1 MKKIILSIALMT
13 LGTGA
18 FAQYSNS
25 YFGVKLGLNA
35 SHLVNH
41 DGFYEGLD
49 VSHRNG
55 FAGGIY
61 YNMGFGDRFSIQ
73 PELLYSS
80 MGTNFATKSNI
91 NPSFDRDLKL
101 DYLSVP
107 VLLKYNP
114 TWRLGL
120 FAGPQFDFLLNSDLE
135 NVGDQNDTYKSFDFA
150 VTLGLEFW
158 VTKNIGVY
166 GRYMRGLTNIN
177 DVNGATELNN
187 EGLQFGV
194 TIALRKGIKETVA
207 ASTAVVATAPKA
219 APVVAPVD
227 TDGDGIVDSKDKCPT
242 VAGITKYNGCPVPD
256 TDGDGINDENDK
268 CPKLAGIA
276 DNMGCPE
283 MVIYYKRDE
292 SELTVDDKAQLDK
305 VVTFLTANSSLN
317 VTLEG
322 HTSTLGEAAYNQT
335 LSERRVKQ
343 ATDYLVSK
351 GISAN
356 RISGKGYGEQF
367 PIGDQN
373 TEEGRAQSRRTIV
386 KIAK

>member
-1 MKKIILSIALMT
+1 
-13 LGTGA
+13 
-18 FAQYSNS
+18 
-25 YFGVKLGLNA
+25 
-35 SHLVNH
+35 
-41 DGFYEGLD
+41 
-49 VSHRNG
+49 
-55 FAGGIY
+55 
-61 YNMGFGDRFSIQ
+61 
-73 PELLYSS
+73 
-80 MGTNFATKSNI
+80 
-91 NPSFDRDLKL
+91 
-101 DYLSVP
+101 

-207 ASTAVVATAPKA
+207 ASTAAAVVATAPKT
-219 APVVAPVD
+219 APVAVR
-227 TDGDGIVDSKDKCPT
+227 
-242 VAGITKYNGCPVPD
+242 D

-268 CPKLAGIA
+268 CPNLAGIA

-283 MVIYYKRDE
+283 MVIYYKRDD

-317 VTLEG
+317 VILEG
-322 HTSTLGEAAYNQT
+322 HTSTLGESAYNQT

-351 GISAN
+351 GVSAN

-373 TEEGRAQSRRTIV
+373 TEEGRDQSRRTIV

>member
-35 SHLVNH
+35 SHLVNP

-135 NVGDQNDTYKSFDFA
+135 NLAKKASAEPTNLNKEVEKKPEN
-150 VTLGLEFW
+150 
-158 VTKNIGVY
+158 TKP
-166 GRYMRGLTNIN
+166 LTKADMIMNQ
-177 DVNGATELNN
+177 L
-187 EGLQFGV
+187 
-194 TIALRKGIKETVA
+194 KGK
-207 ASTAVVATAPKA
+207 
-219 APVVAPVD
+219 
-227 TDGDGIVDSKDKCPT
+227 
-242 VAGITKYNGCPVPD
+242 
-256 TDGDGINDENDK
+256 
-268 CPKLAGIA
+268 
-276 DNMGCPE
+276 
-283 MVIYYKRDE
+283 
-292 SELTVDDKAQLDK
+292 
-305 VVTFLTANSSLN
+305 
-317 VTLEG
+317 
-322 HTSTLGEAAYNQT
+322 
-335 LSERRVKQ
+335 
-343 ATDYLVSK
+343 
-351 GISAN
+351 
-356 RISGKGYGEQF
+356 
-367 PIGDQN
+367 
-373 TEEGRAQSRRTIV
+373 
-386 KIAK
+386 

>member
-41 DGFYEGLD
+41 DGFYQGLD

-61 YNMGFGDRFSIQ
+61 YNMGFGDRISIQ

-91 NPSFDRDLKL
+91 TPSFNRDLKL

-107 VLLKYNP
+107 VLLKYSP

-177 DVNGATELNN
+177 DINGATELNN

-194 TIALRKGIKETVA
+194 TIALRKGIKETIA
-207 ASTAVVATAPKA
+207 APAAVATTASLA
-219 APVVAPVD
+219 AR
-227 TDGDGIVDSKDKCPT
+227 
-242 VAGITKYNGCPVPD
+242 D

-283 MVIYYKRDE
+283 MVIYYKRDDAT
-292 SELTVDDKAQLDK
+292 LTDDDKAQLDK
-305 VVTFLTANSSLN
+305 VATFLTANSSLN
-317 VTLEG
+317 VILEG
-322 HTSTLGEAAYNQT
+322 HTSTLGESAYNQT

-343 ATDYLVSK
+343 ATDYLVTK

-373 TEEGRAQSRRTIV
+373 TEEGRAQSRRTIIKIV
-386 KIAK
+386 K

>member
-207 ASTAVVATAPKA
+207 ASTAAAVVATAPKT
-219 APVVAPVD
+219 APVVVR
-227 TDGDGIVDSKDKCPT
+227 
-242 VAGITKYNGCPVPD
+242 D

-268 CPKLAGIA
+268 CPNLAGIA

-317 VTLEG
+317 VILEG
-322 HTSTLGEAAYNQT
+322 HTSTLGESAYNQT

-351 GISAN
+351 GVSAN

-373 TEEGRAQSRRTIV
+373 TEEGRDQSRRTIV